1 MDFGW
6 TPAQRAVHDRMRALG
21 AEADAAAPDDRMRVL
36 ARGGALGLPIARD
49 LGGEGLDLVTTA
61 LAYEGLGAALRDGGV
76 LLAAGAHLFG
86 VALLLA
92 RVGTPAQ
99 QRAWLPRMATGE
111 RMATVAATEAGAGSD
126 VASAE
131 ATADRTAAGYRLTG
145 EKRYV
150 TWADRADVYLAIAR
164 DGGDGRAGGAPA
176 RGLTALLVPRDAAAG
191 ADAAGAPAAA
201 AGLGA
206 ARIRPGPPLA
216 TAGLRGARL
225 APVSFAACE
234 VGPDALLGRAG
245 AGLAVFQ
252 IAMTY
257 ERALILAFRL
267 GAMERALGEAVR
279 FARERAIGGRSIAR
293 HQAVAHRLAR
303 MKLRLETSRLLVYRA
318 AWELDQG
325 HRGQAEAA
333 LAKWHAAD
341 SAVQFA
347 LDDLQ
352 LRGGAGYLEESGL
365 PSAVDDALGGS
376 IHSGT
381 SDVLATIVARWLGV

>member
-6 TPAQRAVHDRMRALG
+6 SPAQRAVYDRMRALG

-61 LAYEGLGAALRDGGV
+61 LAYEALGATLRDGGL

-99 QRAWLPRMATGE
+99 QRAWLPRMATGDC
-111 RMATVAATEAGAGSD
+111 MATVAATEAGAGSD
-126 VASAE
+126 VASVE
-131 ATADRTAAGYRLTG
+131 ARADRTAAGYRLTG

-150 TWADRADVYLAIAR
+150 TWADRADVYFAVAR
-164 DGGDGRAGGAPA
+164 DGGAGAGGAPA
-176 RGLTALLVPRDAAAG
+176 RGLTALLVPRAG
-191 ADAAGAPAAA
+191 ADPA
-201 AGLGA
+201 GA
-206 ARIRPGPPLA
+206 ARVRVGAPLA

-225 APVSFAACE
+225 APVSFCGCE
-234 VGPDALLGRAG
+234 VGADALLGRAG

-279 FARERAIGGRSIAR
+279 FVREREIGGQAIAR
-293 HQAVAHRLAR
+293 HQAVAHRVAQ

-318 AWELDQG
+318 AWELDEG
-325 HRGQAEAA
+325 RRGQAEAA

-341 SAVQFA
+341 SAVLFA
-347 LDDLQ
+347 LDDLR

-381 SDVLATIVARWLGV
+381 SDVLATVVARWLGL

>member
-61 LAYEGLGAALRDGGV
+61 LAYEGLGATLRDGGV

-126 VASAE
+126 VASVE

-150 TWADRADVYLAIAR
+150 TWADRADVYFAIAR

-176 RGLTALLVPRDAAAG
+176 RGLTALLVPRDAAGG

-201 AGLGA
+201 EGRGA
-206 ARIRPGPPLA
+206 ARVRPGAPLA

-225 APVSFAACE
+225 APVSFAGCE

-267 GAMERALGEAVR
+267 GALERALGEAVR
-279 FARERAIGGRSIAR
+279 FARERALGGQSIAR

-333 LAKWHAAD
+333 LAKWHTAD
-341 SAVQFA
+341 SALQSA

>member
-6 TPAQRAVHDRMRALG
+6 TPAQRALHDRMRALG
-21 AEADAAAPDDRMRVL
+21 AEADAAAPDERMRVL

-49 LGGEGLDLVTTA
+49 LGGDGLDLVTTA
-61 LAYEGLGAALRDGGV
+61 LAYEGLGATLRDGGV

-99 QRAWLPRMATGE
+99 QRAWLPRMASGDC
-111 RMATVAATEAGAGSD
+111 MATVAATEAGAGSD
-126 VASAE
+126 VASVQAR
-131 ATADRTAAGYRLTG
+131 ADRTPAGYRLTG

-150 TWADRADVYLAIAR
+150 TWADRADVYFAVAR
-164 DGGDGRAGGAPA
+164 DGGEGRPGGAPA
-176 RGLTALLVPRDAAAG
+176 RGLTALLVPRAG
-191 ADAAGAPAAA
+191 ADAADAP
-201 AGLGA
+201 
-206 ARIRPGPPLA
+206 RVRPGAPLA

-225 APVSFAACE
+225 APVSFCGCE

-279 FARERAIGGRSIAR
+279 FAREREIGGQAIAR
-293 HQAVAHRLAR
+293 HEAVAHRVAQ
-303 MKLRLETSRLLVYRA
+303 MKLRLETSRLLIYRA

-341 SAVQFA
+341 SAVLFA
-347 LDDLQ
+347 LDDLR

-381 SDVLATIVARWLGV
+381 SDVLATVVARWLGL

>member
-61 LAYEGLGAALRDGGV
+61 LAYEGLGATLRDGGV

-126 VASAE
+126 VASVE

-164 DGGDGRAGGAPA
+164 NGGDDRAGGAPA
-176 RGLTALLVPRDAAAG
+176 RGLTALLVPRDAAGGATASG
-191 ADAAGAPAAA
+191 APADAAAH
-201 AGLGA
+201 GA
-206 ARIRPGPPLA
+206 ARVRPGAPLA

-225 APVSFAACE
+225 APVSFAGCE

-279 FARERAIGGRSIAR
+279 FARERAIGGQSIAR
-293 HQAVAHRLAR
+293 HQAVAHRLAQ

-341 SAVQFA
+341 SAVQSA

>member
-6 TPAQRAVHDRMRALG
+6 TPAQRAVYDRMRGLG
-21 AEADAAAPDDRMRVL
+21 ADADAAPPEERMRVL

-86 VALLLA
+86 VALLIA

-99 QRAWLPRMATGE
+99 QGAWLPRLARGDY
-111 RMATVAATEAGAGSD
+111 MATVAATEAGSGSD
-126 VASAE
+126 VASVL
-131 ATADRTAAGYRLTG
+131 ATAERTAAGYRLTG

-150 TWADRADVYLAIAR
+150 TWADRADVYFTVAR
-164 DGGDGRAGGAPA
+164 DAGGGSAGGRPA
-176 RGLTALLVPRDAAAG
+176 RGLTALLVPRATPG
-191 ADAAGAPAAA
+191 VCAGAP
-201 AGLGA
+201 LG
-206 ARIRPGPPLA
+206 

-225 APVSFAACE
+225 APVSFAGCE
-234 VGPDALLGRAG
+234 VGEDALLGRAG

-252 IAMTY
+252 LAMTY
-257 ERALILAFRL
+257 ERALILAFRV
-267 GAMERALGEAVR
+267 GALERALEDAVR
-279 FARERAIGGRSIAR
+279 FARGRELGGQPIAR
-293 HQAVAHRLAR
+293 HQSVAHRIAQ

-325 HRGQAEAA
+325 RRGQAEAA
-333 LAKWHAAD
+333 LAKWHVAD
-341 SAVQFA
+341 SAVASA
-347 LDDLQ
+347 LSDLW

-365 PSAVDDALGGS
+365 PAAVDDALGGS

-381 SDVLATIVARWLGV
+381 SDVLATMVARWLGL